1 MKDRKAKKKNVSC
14 FERKGSSK
22 RKAIRQENGGEHDSN
37 SLHKCTKLSNNKK
50 KTNLLQ
56 KSLNKLKRRRE
67 ECTTLPDTLYGGF
80 KNATTIN
87 LKKR

>member
-1 MKDRKAKKKNVSC
+1 MSF
-14 FERKGSSK
+14 FEKKGSSK

-56 KSLNKLKRRRE
+56 KSLNKLKRKE
-67 ECTTLPDTLYGGF
+67 FSTLPDTL
-80 KNATTIN
+80 
-87 LKKR
+87 